1 MLTFCF
7 LVLSMEILEIM
18 ALIFQIIGAFT
29 TAVVFMSLV
38 HFGLFKRKPKDPLEG
53 MYYGKRES
61 KGNRKY

>member
-1 MLTFCF
+1 
-7 LVLSMEILEIM
+7 MEILEIM